1 MQTPQQQILAVPDA
15 EQAGAIV
22 YWRLS
27 GIVNADRLTE
37 CWLEAGLPESM
48 LPETPTP
55 DAALRRAV
63 YEQKARRRL
72 VRKLPTGKGW
82 AIVNESVENDKLK
95 YTVDIRVYLNKIGRV
110 QFEIPNE
117 EKLAAEKITG
127 TASALDRHRAIC
139 QQVEGAYYE
148 HLDEFTAS
156 DISAWLVRLADK
168 YSAVSLRERG
178 GIYFVPRTTIDS
190 WRRVV
195 SAIRQ
200 ASAHHCYE
208 IPALKSSDA
217 VDAILDAVVREAQ
230 SETDAMQEEMSKG
243 DLQSRALINRSE
255 RCDSMLAKLKEY
267 ETLLGANLGEIA
279 KRVDDLKADITIA
292 TLANSGPGY

>member
-1 MQTPQQQILAVPDA
+1 VQTPQQQIFAVPDA

-22 YWRLS
+22 YWRLA
-27 GIVNADRLTE
+27 GTVDAARLTE
-37 CWLEAGLPESM
+37 SWLEAGLAESM

-72 VRKLPTGKGW
+72 VRKLPSGKGW
-82 AIVNESVENDKLK
+82 AIVSESVATGELK
-95 YTVDIRVYLNKIGRV
+95 YSVDIRVFLNKIGRIK
-110 QFEIPNE
+110 FEIPE
-117 EKLAAEKITG
+117 TPECDEDEHTG
-127 TASALDRHRAIC
+127 RRANLDAIC
-139 QQVEGAYYE
+139 QQVEGAYYQ

-156 DISAWLVRLADK
+156 DISAWLVRFATK
-168 YSAVSLRERG
+168 CGAVSLRERG
-178 GIYFVPRTTIDS
+178 GIYFVPRTTIGS
-190 WRRVV
+190 WRLAVGAV
-195 SAIRQ
+195 KL

-230 SETDAMQEEMSKG
+230 AATDEIQEEMGKG
-243 DLQSRALINRSE
+243 DLQSRALINRAE
-255 RCDSMLAKLKEY
+255 RCDSMLSKLKQY
-267 ETLLGANLGEIA
+267 EDLLGANLGEIA

-292 TLANSGPGY
+292 TLANSGAGY